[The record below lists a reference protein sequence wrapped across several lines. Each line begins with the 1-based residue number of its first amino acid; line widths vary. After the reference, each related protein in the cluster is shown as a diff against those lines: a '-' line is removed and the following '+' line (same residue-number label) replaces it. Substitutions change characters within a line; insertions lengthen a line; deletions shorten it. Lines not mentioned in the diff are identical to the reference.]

1 MKVAMAQEMR
11 EIDRLAM
18 AEYAYPGLLLMEH
31 AALALFQ
38 AIKARFPLGKVGI
51 ICGKGNNA
59 GDGWALAR
67 LLTLDGV
74 EVTVFTPGEEQP
86 LPPDAATNR
95 AIARR
100 LGIREV
106 PWATLLAA
114 PAMLSSFAVLV
125 DALLGTGFRG
135 EVAAEMAAVIK
146 VLNAADRPV
155 VAVDLPSGVE
165 ADTGRVPGPAV
176 RATLTVTFGLPKV
189 GLLVY
194 PGREYVGEVIVDD
207 IGLPPPLLRE
217 QATGYY
223 TLNRSE
229 LAALLPQR
237 KAEAHKG
244 TQGHLLVVGGSPGM
258 TGAPVLAGLA
268 ALRSGA
274 GLVTLGVRDGLT
286 LPEKPMEL
294 IVKPWSQLQ
303 WDAYDAIVAGPGLST
318 QPDGQAILA
327 TILGLA
333 GPCRLLDADALNLL
347 APIPRWW
354 EQVKGSLVLTPHPGE
369 MARLCGLTTGEVQA
383 NRLGL
388 VKEKS
393 REWGVT
399 LVLKGAATLVG
410 SGEEPIY
417 INTTGNP
424 ALATGGTGDVL
435 AGMIGGLL
443 AQGLAPAQAAAVGVY
458 LHGQAG
464 DLAAREIGPAGILAG
479 DLLPRIPRVM
489 EWGQANVDR

>member
-18 AEYAYPGLLLMEH
+18 EEYAYPGLLLMEH
-31 AALALFQ
+31 AALALFK

-67 LLTLDGV
+67 LLALAGA
-74 EVTVFTPGEEQP
+74 EVMIFAPTEVQN

-95 AIARR
+95 EVARR
-100 LGIREV
+100 LGIKEA
-106 PWATLLAA
+106 PWSALLAD
-114 PAMLSSFAVLV
+114 PSVCSSFTVLV
-125 DALLGTGFRG
+125 DALLGTGFKG
-135 EVAAEMAAVIK
+135 EVAAEMAAVIAA
-146 VLNAADRPV
+146 LNNTDRPV

-165 ADTGRVPGPAV
+165 ADSGRVPGPAV

-194 PGREYVGEVIVDD
+194 PGREYAGEIIVDQ
-207 IGLPPPLLRE
+207 IGLPPPLLTDR
-217 QATGYY
+217 ATAYY
-223 TLNRSE
+223 TLDQSE

-237 KAEAHKG
+237 RSQAHKG
-244 TQGHLLVVGGSPGM
+244 TQGHLLVVGGAAGM

-268 ALRSGA
+268 GLRSGA
-274 GLVTLGVRDGLT
+274 GLVTLGVRDGLN

-294 IVKPWSQLQ
+294 MVKPWSRLQ
-303 WDAYDAIVAGPGLST
+303 WEDYDAIVVGPGLST
-318 QPDGQAILA
+318 EPDGQEILA
-327 TILGLA
+327 TVLSLA
-333 GPCRLLDADALNLL
+333 QPGRVLDADALNLL
-347 APIPRWW
+347 APIPQWW
-354 EQVKGSLVLTPHPGE
+354 AKVKGSLILTPHPGE
-369 MARLCGLTTGEVQA
+369 MARLCGLSTGAVQA

-388 VKEKS
+388 VKEKA
-393 REWGVT
+393 EQWGVT

-417 INTTGNP
+417 INRTGNP

-443 AQGLAPAQAAAVGVY
+443 AQGLAPAQAAVVGVY

-464 DLAAREIGPAGILAG
+464 DLAAKEIGPAGILAG

-489 EWGQANVDR
+489 GMGAGQC

>member
-18 AEYAYPGLLLMEH
+18 EEYGYPGLLLMEH

-38 AIKARFPLGKVGI
+38 AIKARFPLEKVGI
-51 ICGKGNNA
+51 VCGKGNNA

-67 LLTLDGV
+67 LLTLAGA
-74 EVTVFTPGEEQP
+74 EVLVFAPEEEGK

-95 AIARR
+95 AVARC
-100 LGIREV
+100 LGIKEA
-106 PWATLLAA
+106 PWSALLAD
-114 PAMLSSFAVLV
+114 PSLLSSFSVLV
-125 DALLGTGFRG
+125 DALLGTGFKG
-135 EVAAEMAAVIK
+135 EVAAEMGAVINA
-146 VLNAADRPV
+146 LNATDRPV

-194 PGREYVGEVIVDD
+194 PGREYAGELIVDP
-207 IGLPPPLLRE
+207 IGLPPPLLTER
-217 QATGYY
+217 ATAYY
-223 TLNRSE
+223 TLNRDE
-229 LAALLPQR
+229 LAPLLPVR
-237 KAEAHKG
+237 RPEAHKG
-244 TQGHLLVVGGSPGM
+244 THGHLLVVGGAPGM

-274 GLVTLGVRDGLT
+274 GLVTLGVRDGLN
-286 LPEKPMEL
+286 LPEKPVEL
-294 IVKPWSQLQ
+294 MVKPWSQLQ
-303 WDAYDAIVAGPGLST
+303 WDDYDAIVVGPGLST
-318 QPDGQAILA
+318 QPDGMALLTA
-327 TILGLA
+327 LLGRPR
-333 GPCRLLDADALNLL
+333 PCRVFDADALNLL
-347 APIPRWW
+347 ALIPQWW
-354 EQVKGSLVLTPHPGE
+354 EQVKGALVLTPHPGE
-369 MARLCGLTTGEVQA
+369 MARLCSLSAGAVQA
-383 NRLGL
+383 DRLGL
-388 VKEKS
+388 VKEKTGQ
-393 REWGVT
+393 WGVT

-410 SGEEPIY
+410 HGEDPVY

-443 AQGLAPAQAAAVGVY
+443 AQGLPPAQAAVVGVN

-464 DLAAREIGPAGILAG
+464 DLAAAEIGPAGVLAG

-489 EWGQANVDR
+489 GMGAGQ